1 MKAYLP
7 RLLATFIV
15 FFFVVPAICAD
26 EKGYASWYGG
36 KFQGRTAASGEIFD
50 TNLLTAA
57 HKTLPFGTIVRVTNL
72 ENNLSVE
79 VKINDRGP
87 FVEGRIIDLSHA
99 AAKIIE
105 MLGMGVAPVSVE
117 VVSDP
122 ADIAAEDTAGEIPDK
137 NNGLV
142 IIQVGSFQ
150 NRGNAQLVLNL
161 LKDIGVPAVFEESG
175 EVIRVI
181 IPEVAEKDTEWYLT
195 KLKHLG
201 FYDSFIRHFIPQEG

>member
-7 RLLATFIV
+7 RLLAAFIV
-15 FFFVVPAICAD
+15 FFFVVPLICAD

-36 KFQGRTAASGEIFD
+36 KFQGRTTASGEIFD

-117 VVSDP
+117 VVSGS

-150 NRGNAQLVLNL
+150 NRKNAQAVLNL

-201 FYDSFIRHFIPQEG
+201 FYDSFIRHFTSL